1 MLKFK
6 KCQKTVT
13 KVHNSSKDKRY
24 KGVRKI
30 MYNAFNDDLTYERH
44 HEDTEEDP
52 EGVAEDV
59 HHHDGEQGHRQ
70 VGLTP
75 PLVILTTTQD
85 L

>member
-1 MLKFK
+1 MFAPFVFFNLLLL
-6 KCQKTVT
+6 TIWVT
-13 KVHNSSKDKRY
+13 IKQIEDQ
-24 KGVRKI
+24 
-30 MYNAFNDDLTYERH
+30 LTNERH

>member
-1 MLKFK
+1 
-6 KCQKTVT
+6 
-13 KVHNSSKDKRY
+13 
-24 KGVRKI
+24 
-30 MYNAFNDDLTYERH
+30 MYNAFNDDLTYECH

>member
-1 MLKFK
+1 MGEKL
-6 KCQKTVT
+6 T
-13 KVHNSSKDKRY
+13 
-24 KGVRKI
+24 
-30 MYNAFNDDLTYERH
+30 YNACNDDLTYERH

-70 VGLTP
+70 VELTLS
-75 PLVILTTTQD
+75 LVILAATQN